1 MLETNIRIVH
11 PGNNLYVST
20 RFATV
25 SGSNITPSLLEKACN
40 TLRYRHGIAAVPYSS
55 QPPCLLVAT
64 QYPLQSIHLADE
76 EWELTIED
84 SNQPTQRTILKSQEG
99 RSFLPT
105 LIERAFLAHIA
116 SSTDFWTLDSPRI
129 WYEAQPFRVED
140 GIAVF
145 RGYEIGTVHI
155 DEMGIGI
162 AVDVRMSFFSAET
175 LAYYFDATVSDGER
189 KRRENLFARLAQ
201 RQTRH
206 KGTLVY
212 DNGRKKTKCY
222 FVSPPMGMTCD
233 TTGPLRIKGESYDSL
248 LAYYKATNPDLVV
261 TGSTP
266 AMRVSFSNL
275 SLPQPVAADRVRVRI
290 ANDSVP
296 IALQNIDK
304 IKPDIRRNLINEF
317 WIQLGPRPL
326 GHVAPGVEGLFWKA
340 NDEKVVQ
347 FEFPVLT
354 FGKGHTLLPTDSF
367 TDDAYK
373 EHFRQRLHCLQQYG
387 CFNVPPNIT
396 RTLYC
401 AYPKHLA
408 KESIEVLATDLAK
421 TVNRLTGKPI
431 SASLIDYENIGDAIE
446 KLRDIGQS
454 GMAIII
460 LNDQPEAYYEVEF
473 HLAGW
478 RIKRITEATL
488 QEQHA
493 FLTSGA
499 WDRRLK
505 KNTLDAGQKLWTA
518 FIGMNA
524 FDVIQLLDVTP
535 YRIAQAGP
543 YESQLIIDV
552 GRDRRHFAVS
562 LLIARNNNKRP
573 EFWFASHTQLKTDHH
588 QETINP
594 VILADEIIELFRRL
608 PRHFETLTSIL
619 VMRDGRIVGQE
630 PEGIER
636 AISQLKEMGYLAADA
651 QTDLVDIRKESLKAI
666 RIWDV
671 DRDSSVSNPLIGAGI
686 RLNQNMLVM
695 VTTGRPT
702 LSQGTA
708 EPVMVINNGNC
719 PDLMDAAQAV
729 FAGAQL
735 NWSSPRVAQRLHI
748 GMKRTDDD
756 LKTRFAQEIRRL
768 R

>member
-1 MLETNIRIVH
+1 MLETNIRIVR
-11 PGNNLYVST
+11 PGNHLYVST

-25 SGSNITPSLLEKACN
+25 SGSNITSNLLEKACN
-40 TLRYRHGIAAVPYSS
+40 TLRYRHGIAAVPYST
-55 QPPCLLVAT
+55 QPPSLLVAT
-64 QYPLQSIHLADE
+64 QHPFQSIHLADE
-76 EWELTIED
+76 EWELMIED
-84 SNQPTQRTILKSQEG
+84 ANQPTQHTMLNSQEG
-99 RSFLPT
+99 KNFLPT
-105 LIERAFLAHIA
+105 LVERAFLAHIA
-116 SSTDFWTLDSPRI
+116 SSTDFWTLYSPRI

-145 RGYEIGTVHI
+145 RGYEIGTVYI
-155 DEMGIGI
+155 DDVGIGI
-162 AVDVRMSFFSAET
+162 AVDARVSFFSAET
-175 LAYYFDATVSDGER
+175 LAYYFDANVGDAER
-189 KRRENLFARLAQ
+189 KRREDLFTRLSQ

-233 TTGPLRIKGESYDSL
+233 TTGPLRIRGESYNSL

-266 AMRVSFSNL
+266 AARVSFSNL

-290 ANDSVP
+290 ANESVP
-296 IALQNIDK
+296 LALQNVDK
-304 IKPDIRRNLINEF
+304 IKPDMRRNLINRF
-317 WIQLGPRPL
+317 WSSLGARPF
-326 GHVAPGVEGLFWKA
+326 GPVAPGVEGSFWRPHP
-340 NDEKVVQ
+340 DKVVQ
-347 FEFPVLT
+347 FAMPVLT
-354 FGKGHTLLPTDSF
+354 FGKGYTLLPPDNF

-373 EHFRQRLHCLQQYG
+373 EHFRQRLHYLQQYG

-396 RTLYC
+396 RTLHC
-401 AYPKHLA
+401 IYPKRLS

-431 SASLIDYENIGDAIE
+431 SASLIDYDNIGEAIE

-454 GMAIII
+454 GMAIFI

-473 HLAGW
+473 HLSGW
-478 RIKRITEATL
+478 RVKRIMEATL
-488 QEQHA
+488 QEHYN

-499 WDRRLK
+499 LDRRLK
-505 KNTLDAGQKLWTA
+505 TNTLEAGRKLWTA

-535 YRIAQAGP
+535 YRIDQTGP
-543 YESQLIIDV
+543 YESQLTIDV

-562 LLIARNNNKRP
+562 LLIARNNNKKP
-573 EFWFASHTQLKTDHH
+573 EFWFASHTQPKTDHH

-594 VILADEIIELFRRL
+594 VILADEIIALFRRL
-608 PRHFETLTSIL
+608 PRHFEPLTSIL
-619 VMRDGRIVGQE
+619 VMRDGRILGQE
-630 PEGIER
+630 PEGIDQ
-636 AISQLKEMGYLAADA
+636 AISRLKEMGYLEKDA
-651 QTDLVDIRKESLKAI
+651 QTDLVDLRKESLKAI

-671 DRDSSVSNPLIGAGI
+671 DQDSNASNPLVGAGI
-686 RLNQNMLVM
+686 CLNKNMLVM
-695 VTTGRPT
+695 ATTGRPT

-708 EPVMVINNGNC
+708 EPVMIINNGQC
-719 PDLMDAAQAV
+719 PNLLDAAQAF

>member
-1 MLETNIRIVH
+1 MLETNIRIVR
-11 PGNNLYVST
+11 PGHSLYILT

-25 SGSNITPSLLEKACN
+25 AGSNITSNLLEKACN
-40 TLRYRHGIAAVPYSS
+40 TLRYRYGIAAVPYST

-64 QYPLQSIHLADE
+64 QYPIQSIHLADE

-84 SNQPTQRTILKSQEG
+84 ANQPTQRTILNSLEG
-99 RSFLPT
+99 INFLPT

-129 WYEAQPFRVED
+129 WYEAKPFRVEN

-145 RGYEIGTVHI
+145 RGYEIGTVNI
-155 DEMGIGI
+155 DDVGIGI
-162 AVDVRMSFFSAET
+162 AVDVRVSFFSAET
-175 LAYYFDATVSDGER
+175 LAYYFDANVGDTER
-189 KRRENLFARLAQ
+189 KQRENLFARLSQ

-233 TTGPLRIKGESYDSL
+233 TTGPLRIKGESYESL
-248 LAYYKATNPDLVV
+248 LAYYKATNPSLAVSE
-261 TGSTP
+261 STP
-266 AMRVSFSNL
+266 AVRVSFSNL
-275 SLPQPVAADRVRVRI
+275 SLPQPVAADRVRVRVS
-290 ANDSVP
+290 NDSVP
-296 IALQNIDK
+296 VSLQNVDK
-304 IKPDIRRNLINEF
+304 IKPDMRRKMINEF
-317 WIQLGPRPL
+317 WMHLGARPL
-326 GHVAPGVEGLFWKA
+326 GNIAPGVETSFWRPN
-340 NDEKVVQ
+340 NDKVVQ
-347 FEFPVLT
+347 FTIPELT
-354 FGKGHTLLPTDSF
+354 YGKGHILTSPDNF
-367 TDDAYK
+367 TDEAYK
-373 EHFRQRLHCLQQYG
+373 EHFRQRLYYLRQHG
-387 CFNVPPNIT
+387 SFNVPPNIT

-401 AYPKHLA
+401 AYPKHLP
-408 KESIEVLATDLAK
+408 KENMDALATDLAK

-431 SASLIDYENIGDAIE
+431 TANLIDYENIGDAIE

-454 GMAIII
+454 GMVIFI
-460 LNDQPEAYYEVEF
+460 LNEQPEAYYEVEF
-473 HLAGW
+473 HLPNW
-478 RIKRITEATL
+478 RIKRITETTL
-488 QEQHA
+488 QEQYG
-493 FLTSGA
+493 FLTSGT
-499 WDRRLK
+499 WDRRLQ
-505 KNTLDAGQKLWTA
+505 KNTLEAGQKLWTA
-518 FIGMNA
+518 FIEMNA
-524 FDVIQLLDVTP
+524 LDVIQLLDVTP
-535 YRIAQAGP
+535 YRIDQAGP

-562 LLIARNNNKRP
+562 LLVARNNNKKP

-594 VILADEIIELFRRL
+594 VILSDEIVELFRRL
-608 PRHFETLTSIL
+608 PRHFDPLTSIL

-630 PEGIER
+630 HEGIER
-636 AISQLKEMGYLAADA
+636 ALSQLKDMGCLTTDA
-651 QTDLVDIRKESLKAI
+651 KMDLVDIRKESLKAI

-671 DRDSSVSNPLIGAGI
+671 DQNSSISNPMIGTGV
-686 RLNQNMLVM
+686 RLNQNMLLM
-695 VTTGRPT
+695 ATTGRPT

-708 EPVMVINNGNC
+708 EPVMVIHNGHC
-719 PDLMDAAQAV
+719 PNLMDAAQAV